1 LPVASRDDS
10 FWQLT
15 TDNWQLDPE
24 GFDVVSLVTGGA
36 GFIGS
41 HLAERLVREGE
52 RVVVLDDL
60 STGSRANIEHL
71 LTSPLFRFVEGS
83 VLDARLVGSL
93 VRGADEVYH
102 LAAAV
107 GVKRILEQPL
117 SSIATIVDG
126 TATVLLAAHR
136 HGVKTFIASTS
147 EVYGKNEKSG
157 LTELDDSIVG
167 PLETTRW
174 LYAVGKA
181 LDEFLALA
189 YWREHGLPVV
199 IGRFFNTY
207 GPRQT
212 GSYGMVIPRFIEQAL
227 RGEPITIFGDGEQSR
242 CFTYVHD
249 SVDAVLELMRTPAAY
264 GESVNIGNEREVTI
278 RRLAEL
284 VLEATNSDSPIDYI
298 DYREVYPT
306 GFADMRRRVPSA
318 DKLRRLIGFSPS
330 TSLEDGIRA
339 TVGHLDRQLAL
350 VAD

>member
-1 LPVASRDDS
+1 VVA
-10 FWQLT
+10 
-15 TDNWQLDPE
+15 
-24 GFDVVSLVTGGA
+24 LVTGGA

-41 HLAERLVREGE
+41 HLAERLVRQGE
-52 RVVVLDDL
+52 QVVVLDDL
-60 STGSRANIEHL
+60 STGAKANIEHL
-71 LTSPLFRFVEGS
+71 LPSPLFRFVEGS
-83 VLDARLVGSL
+83 VLDAKLVTRLVSGTD
-93 VRGADEVYH
+93 AVYH

-107 GVKRILEQPL
+107 GVRRILEQPL
-117 SSIATIVDG
+117 DSIATIVDG
-126 TATVLLAAHR
+126 TATVLRAAHR
-136 HGVKTFIASTS
+136 HGVKTFVASTS
-147 EVYGKNEKSG
+147 EIYGKNDKGG

-181 LDEFLALA
+181 LDEFLAQA

-212 GSYGMVIPRFIEQAL
+212 GSYGMVIPRFIGQAL
-227 RGEPITIFGDGEQSR
+227 RGDPITIYGDGEQSR
-242 CFTYVHD
+242 CFTFVHD
-249 SVDAVLELMRTPAAY
+249 AVDAVLALMATPATY

-278 RRLAEL
+278 RRLAEM
-284 VLEATNSDSPIDYI
+284 VLEATHSDSPIVYV
-298 DYREVYPT
+298 DYRDAYPQ

-318 DKLRRLIGFSPS
+318 AKLRALVGFSPE
-330 TSLEDGIRA
+330 TSLEAGIRA

>member
-1 LPVASRDDS
+1 M
-10 FWQLT
+10 
-15 TDNWQLDPE
+15 
-24 GFDVVSLVTGGA
+24 VSLITGGA

-41 HLAERLVREGE
+41 HLADRLVREGE

-60 STGSRANIEHL
+60 STGSRNNIEHL
-71 LTSPLFRFVEGS
+71 IASPLFRFVEGS
-83 VLDARLVGSL
+83 VLEAKLVARL
-93 VRGADEVYH
+93 VRGADTIYH
-102 LAAAV
+102 MAAAV

-117 SSIATIVDG
+117 SSISTNVDG
-126 TATVLLAAHR
+126 TAIVLHAAHQY
-136 HGVKTFIASTS
+136 GVKIFVASTS
-147 EVYGKNEKSG
+147 EIYGKNEKSG

-212 GSYGMVIPRFIEQAL
+212 GSYGMVIPRFISQAL
-227 RGEPITIFGDGEQSR
+227 RGEPVTIFGDGEQSR
-242 CFTYVHD
+242 CFTFVHD
-249 SVDAVLELMRTPAAY
+249 SVDAVLALMQTPAAY
-264 GESVNIGNEREVTI
+264 GHSVNIGNEREVTI

-284 VLEATNSDSPIDYI
+284 VLEATHSDSPIGYI
-298 DYREVYPT
+298 DYREVYPQ
-306 GFADMRRRVPSA
+306 GFADMRRRVPYA
-318 DKLRRLIGFSPS
+318 GKLRGLIGFSPS
-330 TSLEDGIRA
+330 TSLEEGIRA